1 MKIFISGVAGFIGFH
16 LSNSLLGK
24 DTEILGVD
32 NLNSYY
38 DTKLK
43 KRRLENLLFKD
54 NFKFLQVDLLN
65 QDNLKSC
72 FADFNPDIVINLA
85 AQAGVRYSLINPS
98 SYLDS
103 NILSFLHI
111 LNLSE
116 VFEVERFI
124 YASSSS
130 VYGDEKKIPFSEN
143 FENLNPSSLYGKT
156 KLANEIIAHN
166 NKNLKTIG
174 LRFFTVFGPWGRP
187 DMAYYSFTKNIK
199 EENKIKVFNQ
209 GSMKRDMTYITD
221 IVDGIESSIFF
232 KTENQSEIFNLGNN
246 SPIETMQLINTI
258 ENFYQKKAIIEYANS
273 NDEVDI
279 TFADL
284 QKSKKCL
291 NYEPKVSFDEGIINF
306 FNWYDSYS

>member
-124 YASSSS
+124 YAQAAL
-130 VYGDEKKIPFSEN
+130 YMAMKKNSFSEN

-187 DMAYYSFTKNIK
+187 DMAYYSL
-199 EENKIKVFNQ
+199 
-209 GSMKRDMTYITD
+209 R
-221 IVDGIESSIFF
+221 
-232 KTENQSEIFNLGNN
+232 KT
-246 SPIETMQLINTI
+246 
-258 ENFYQKKAIIEYANS
+258 
-273 NDEVDI
+273 
-279 TFADL
+279 
-284 QKSKKCL
+284 SKKR
-291 NYEPKVSFDEGIINF
+291 
-306 FNWYDSYS
+306 

>member
-1 MKIFISGVAGFIGFH
+1 MAEWLCSGLQIRVRRFDSDLSLHNNENFYKRRCRFFGFH

-130 VYGDEKKIPFSEN
+130 VYGDEKIPSVKI
-143 FENLNPSSLYGKT
+143 
-156 KLANEIIAHN
+156 
-166 NKNLKTIG
+166 
-174 LRFFTVFGPWGRP
+174 LRT
-187 DMAYYSFTKNIK
+187 
-199 EENKIKVFNQ
+199 
-209 GSMKRDMTYITD
+209 
-221 IVDGIESSIFF
+221 
-232 KTENQSEIFNLGNN
+232 
-246 SPIETMQLINTI
+246 LILLPYMEKQN
-258 ENFYQKKAIIEYANS
+258 
-273 NDEVDI
+273 
-279 TFADL
+279 
-284 QKSKKCL
+284 
-291 NYEPKVSFDEGIINF
+291 
-306 FNWYDSYS
+306 